1 VDGTPYTLHS
11 NGGTNYVTGVTYS
24 YSTSSLVI
32 GRHYFRFSFD
42 DGSGIANYEGGEN
55 PVIKPMTLTQSS
67 VTPPSGTSSTIFTF
81 QTTYTEWANQ
91 APAQALLYVD
101 NAAYPMTYVS
111 GSYISG
117 AIFQVSTTLPA
128 GNHTYSFVFTDSY
141 SGWADPFGPPTYA
154 GPNVGAN
161 ATSKGVGTIIN
172 PGPDTNI
179 DAEYEY

>member
-1 VDGTPYTLHS
+1 MAGTPGKLDWIRAARTAA
-11 NGGTNYVTGVTYS
+11 VQVC
-24 YSTSSLVI
+24 STHRDAV
-32 GRHYFRFSFD
+32 D
-42 DGSGIANYEGGEN
+42 
-55 PVIKPMTLTQSS
+55 
-67 VTPPSGTSSTIFTF
+67 TI
-81 QTTYTEWANQ
+81 YTEWANQ

-128 GNHTYSFVFTDSY
+128 GNHAYSFVFTDSY

-161 ATSKGVGTIIN
+161 ATSKGVGTIID
-172 PGPDTNI
+172 PGQNVTPDMDNEYI
-179 DAEYEY
+179 DY